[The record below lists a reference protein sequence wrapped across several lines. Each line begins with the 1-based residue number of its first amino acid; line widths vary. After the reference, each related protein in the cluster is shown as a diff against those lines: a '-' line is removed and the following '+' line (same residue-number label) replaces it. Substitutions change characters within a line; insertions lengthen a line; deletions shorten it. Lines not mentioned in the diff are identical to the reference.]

1 MQPLQDIVVA
11 SQMAR
16 EHEASLF
23 PAPSPRGR
31 YSGGGRTVRRWLGRQ
46 LVRTGIWLA
55 TDVPMRAA
63 PAR

>member
-1 MQPLQDIVVA
+1 MQPLQDVVVA
-11 SQMAR
+11 SQMAT
-16 EHEASLF
+16 EHEASLQ
-23 PAPSPRGR
+23 PPIWASQPRRGAR
-31 YSGGGRTVRRWLGRQ
+31 PVRRWLGRQ